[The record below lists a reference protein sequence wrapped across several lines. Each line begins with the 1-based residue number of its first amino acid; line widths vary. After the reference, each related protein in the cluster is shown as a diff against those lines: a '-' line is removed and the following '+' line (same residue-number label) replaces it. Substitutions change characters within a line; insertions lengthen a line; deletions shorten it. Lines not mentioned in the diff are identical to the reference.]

1 MKFEMKKKNINKGK
15 STQEYL
21 QISEIREDTLVM
33 KDGTLRAVMA
43 VSSTN
48 YDLKSQSEQEG
59 IIFGYQRFL
68 NALDFPVQILMQS
81 RKVDITSYVQK
92 LKGIMERQTNE
103 LLRVQTSEY
112 IEFINRLVENSNVMN
127 KTFYCIVP
135 YSISINPVSG
145 GFFSKLFGGG
155 ATTEISRRLENFK
168 KNKYELDRRVITVES
183 TLGSIGLRS
192 IRLNTQEIIELLY
205 NSYNFESGPTI
216 DPGKMGD
223 IKIIEN

>member
-1 MKFEMKKKNINKGK
+1 MKFEMKKKKVINTK
-15 STQEYL
+15 STQSYL

-33 KDGTLRAVMA
+33 KDGTLRAILA

-103 LLRVQTSEY
+103 LLRVQTGEY

-135 YSISINPVSG
+135 YSISILPTTG
-145 GFFSKLFGGG
+145 GFFSKLFGDGET
-155 ATTEISRRLENFK
+155 AQLSKKLENFK
-168 KNKYELDRRVITVES
+168 KNKYELDRRVITAES

-192 IRLNTQEIIELLY
+192 MRLNTQDLIELMY

-216 DPGKMGD
+216 DPGKMEE